1 MSRCSLG
8 LNHVVQD
15 TRRGK
20 ERKQKKGGMKE
31 IGLKGIQKSLNV
43 GEKGLNKAN
52 EMKFGGPAV
61 GLALKGLNVAKGMVK
76 EEIEDTTEYDSEL
89 SKRPVPPP
97 PPPKKHKVSKW
108 LGHVDS
114 GTNENYFED
123 TESGRTTW
131 TEPKEGFRKA

>member
-1 MSRCSLG
+1 M
-8 LNHVVQD
+8 
-15 TRRGK
+15 
-20 ERKQKKGGMKE
+20 
-31 IGLKGIQKSLNV
+31 
-43 GEKGLNKAN
+43 
-52 EMKFGGPAV
+52 
-61 GLALKGLNVAKGMVK
+61 ALKGLNVAKGMVI

-97 PPPKKHKVSKW
+97 PPPKQHKVSKW